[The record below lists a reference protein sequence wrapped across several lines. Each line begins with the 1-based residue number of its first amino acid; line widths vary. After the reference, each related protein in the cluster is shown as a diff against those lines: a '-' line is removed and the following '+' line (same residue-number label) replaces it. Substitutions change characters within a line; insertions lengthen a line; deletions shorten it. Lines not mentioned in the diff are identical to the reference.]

1 VAVRWMSGS
10 DERSSVRGSMSRS
23 SGRCWLRPAV
33 LRCGENDDDQW
44 RRATWQVRS
53 RDGETPVAARRR
65 DEAAAT
71 PAAAVPGSGCAAQ
84 VKAVG
89 GKQGA

>member
-1 VAVRWMSGS
+1 MSGS

-23 SGRCWLRPAV
+23 SGRCRLRPAV

-44 RRATWQVRS
+44 RRATWPVRS
-53 RDGETPVAARRR
+53 RDGETPVTAQRP

-71 PAAAVPGSGCAAQ
+71 SAAVVSGSDYAAQ

>member
-1 VAVRWMSGS
+1 VAEELQVAVRWMSGS
-10 DERSSVRGSMSRS
+10 DERSSVRGSMPRS

-44 RRATWQVRS
+44 RRATWPVRS
-53 RDGETPVAARRR
+53 RDGES
-65 DEAAAT
+65 
-71 PAAAVPGSGCAAQ
+71 AAVPGSGCAAQ